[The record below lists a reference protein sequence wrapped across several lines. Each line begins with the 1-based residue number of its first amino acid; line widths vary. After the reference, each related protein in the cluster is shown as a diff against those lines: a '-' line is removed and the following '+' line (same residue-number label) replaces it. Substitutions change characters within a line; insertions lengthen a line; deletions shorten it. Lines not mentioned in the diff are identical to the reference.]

1 MPRKK
6 IESILKLHL
15 IILISIVLYIIF
27 VNVTKIYCPIF
38 FIIGKPCPTCGSTRA
53 ILSLLSFDFDDYFY
67 YNATALPLGIFTLL
81 GVHGKFV
88 KKHFKY
94 LDFFVILAAIISF
107 LYYLFRI
114 YNNLLVY

>member
-6 IESILKLHL
+6 FVSILKLHL
-15 IILISIVLYIIF
+15 IILIIILLYIII
-27 VNVTKIYCPIF
+27 VNITKIYCPIF

-53 ILSLLSFDFDDYFY
+53 LLSLLEFNIDDYFHF
-67 YNATALPLGIFTLL
+67 NAMALPLGIFTLL
-81 GVHGKFV
+81 GIHRKIA

-94 LDFFVILAAIISF
+94 LDCFVILTAIISF
-107 LYYLFRI
+107 LYYLYRI